1 MFGAV
6 VVSLLVLIKVVIAD
20 DEARRPLMCGL
31 FIITDETGENEE
43 RMKREKRRKRR
54 HQAVIIEFE
63 SAFFRHY
70 LPIHIHIV
78 ARLTV
83 GLR

>member
-43 RMKREKRRKRR
+43 RREKR
-54 HQAVIIEFE
+54 EE
-63 SAFFRHY
+63 SDD
-70 LPIHIHIV
+70 IQQ
-78 ARLTV
+78 
-83 GLR
+83 